1 MGKLTDIEL
10 EARQE
15 IINEAIER
23 FIDDNEIDIADK
35 NITVISNRLQFIFKD
50 KKSISTSKIHDYLQE
65 IYDYNETNRD
75 YRNKGINVDEE
86 DAIDSITSI
95 LVTAAPKKE
104 AFTAQKKWIII
115 VVIVLALSAS
125 VLTLHRSTTIKQE
138 AQQTIA
144 DHKSITLAQA
154 KELKALVAEVVKAEK
169 ENSNKTTTTGVWNEV
184 KKIKALVDLG
194 YKASYKDFNHAQY
207 IIAKDYLNDW
217 IKKGKSAKP
226 KEQHKTFKIT
236 ASEIIIS
243 DGDTFKTKTRK
254 FRLWGVD
261 AFELKQHCFDKN
273 KNLYPCGEHA
283 KTELENIL
291 NNAKDI
297 TCTETATDRYKRTI
311 ARCYVDLKELGQ
323 LLTKSGWA
331 VDYTKYSGGHFKT
344 SEETAKHLKA
354 GAWQGCFVMPWDY
367 RHKDNLDIC
376 E

>member
-1 MGKLTDIEL
+1 MGRLTDIEL

-15 IINEAIER
+15 IIDDAIKR
-23 FIDDNEIDIADK
+23 FLDDNAIDIGDE
-35 NITVISNRLQFIFKD
+35 NTTVISNRLQFLFKD
-50 KKSISTSKIHDYLQE
+50 RKSISTSKIHDYLQE
-65 IYDYNETNRD
+65 IYDYNEYNRESLS
-75 YRNKGINVDEE
+75 KGINTDDES
-86 DAIDSITSI
+86 AIESIASI
-95 LVTAAPKKE
+95 LVTAPPKKE
-104 AFTAQKKWIII
+104 ALTAQKKWIMIVILILALTSSII
-115 VVIVLALSAS
+115 VF
-125 VLTLHRSTTIKQE
+125 HRSTTIQQE
-138 AQQTIA
+138 AQQTIK
-144 DHKSITLAQA
+144 DHKSMTLAQA
-154 KELKALVAEVVKAEK
+154 KELKVLVAEVVKTEE
-169 ENSNKTTTTGVWNEV
+169 ENGNQTTTTGVWNEV
-184 KKIKALVDLG
+184 KQHKAIVDLG

-207 IIAKDYLNDW
+207 TIAKDYLNDW

-226 KEQHKTFKIT
+226 KEQNKTYQLNR
-236 ASEIIIS
+236 EDIIVS
-243 DGDTFKTKTRK
+243 DGDTFKTKTQK

-273 KNLYPCGEHA
+273 KNLYPCGQHA

-311 ARCYVDLKELGQ
+311 ARCYVDFKELGQ

-354 GAWQGCFVMPWDY
+354 GAWNGCFIMPWDY
-367 RHKDNLDIC
+367 RHKENMDVC